1 MAGESDW
8 SRHEVELCVDEYLHM
23 LTLQLN
29 GQTFNKRAR
38 ANALSERLDRRN
50 RTAVEFKH
58 CNISAVMTEL
68 GYPLVQ
74 GYKPRA
80 NYQRLL
86 IEVIEDALQANDA
99 VQAAAQA
106 AVQRPAI
113 PIDIA
118 FDGKIWVSAPESSGR
133 PARGG
138 LEQRTFDPMRRDYIA
153 QESRNR
159 SLGLAGEVLVVE
171 LESRR
176 LYEAGKK
183 TLSERV
189 EHVSQTQGDGLGFDV
204 LSFDDDGRERLIE
217 VKTTAFGRYTP
228 FYVTRNE
235 LARSEADSPSFHLYR
250 VFEFRDSPKLFDLPG
265 AIGSNCRLDA
275 ATYLARVG

>member
-1 MAGESDW
+1 MAGEKDW
-8 SRHEVELCVDEYLHM
+8 SRREVELCVAEYLHM

-29 GQTFNKRAR
+29 GQNFNKRAR
-38 ANALSERLDRRN
+38 SVALAEKLNQRS

-74 GYKPRA
+74 GYKPRS

-86 IEVIEDALQANDA
+86 IEVLEEQLSSNSA
-99 VQAAAQA
+99 VQDAAQA
-106 AVQRPAI
+106 AVQRPAT
-113 PIDIA
+113 PTDFV
-118 FDGKIWVSAPESSGR
+118 FDQKIWVPAPEHSEGR
-133 PARGG
+133 ESAVAEHGI
-138 LEQRTFDPMRRDYIA
+138 FSPMRRDFLA

-159 SLGLAGEVLVVE
+159 SLGLAGETLVVD
-171 LESRR
+171 LEVRR

-183 TLSERV
+183 SLSERV
-189 EHVSQTQGDGLGFDV
+189 EHVSQTLGDGLGYDV

-235 LARSEADSPSFHLYR
+235 LARSEEDAPTYHLYR
-250 VFEFRDSPKLFDLPG
+250 VFDFRENPKVFDLPG